1 MKFKSL
7 FFAFLALAGLA
18 IVSCNDNDDDQKFST
33 ATVEENKVA
42 IQDQGLA
49 MLSELKAMQSC
60 PSVVHTSNAMSIIM
74 NYYLLEN
81 NPNFAP
87 EKKVNLVSNLVQ
99 PIALAANL
107 KSSDVVGFAKANPLT
122 SILSYVED
130 WNKLVGTYTWNFE
143 NYEWDYTA
151 GGNEVCIKFPSA
163 GIRRYKEKESDEYP
177 DNDAVIRIYGLK
189 TITGTYGWTD
199 ATILPTALNF
209 EFKIY
214 SNTYLNSVF
223 SAAYKTS
230 DSRPSSVK
238 VSLEMQNYRLAI
250 ESSNNDSRGSVSINI
265 KKSNETL
272 MSLNLN
278 VNGDWSEEALAED
291 DDFGSIIS
299 SGNAS
304 IQLMNIKIAG
314 NVDVESINT
323 AMELYSDVETDSTT
337 IAAQCDIVNKYA
349 KLSVCFVDNNRII
362 AKVIAYPSS
371 YEDWNE
377 ETQQYDKVFEIG
389 YAFKFADDSVID
401 SRTYFSEGF
410 DAFMYQL
417 RYFLSN

>member
-143 NYEWDYTA
+143 N
-151 GGNEVCIKFPSA
+151 P
-163 GIRRYKEKESDEYP
+163 
-177 DNDAVIRIYGLK
+177 
-189 TITGTYGWTD
+189 
-199 ATILPTALNF
+199 
-209 EFKIY
+209 
-214 SNTYLNSVF
+214 
-223 SAAYKTS
+223 
-230 DSRPSSVK
+230 
-238 VSLEMQNYRLAI
+238 
-250 ESSNNDSRGSVSINI
+250 
-265 KKSNETL
+265 
-272 MSLNLN
+272 
-278 VNGDWSEEALAED
+278 
-291 DDFGSIIS
+291 
-299 SGNAS
+299 
-304 IQLMNIKIAG
+304 
-314 NVDVESINT
+314 
-323 AMELYSDVETDSTT
+323 
-337 IAAQCDIVNKYA
+337 
-349 KLSVCFVDNNRII
+349 
-362 AKVIAYPSS
+362 
-371 YEDWNE
+371 
-377 ETQQYDKVFEIG
+377 
-389 YAFKFADDSVID
+389 
-401 SRTYFSEGF
+401 
-410 DAFMYQL
+410 
-417 RYFLSN
+417 

>member
-151 GGNEVCIKFPSA
+151 GGNEICIKFPSTFIPK
-163 GIRRYKEKESDEYP
+163 GKSEDYP
-177 DNDAVIRIYGLK
+177 ANDAIIRIYGLK
-189 TITGTYGWTD
+189 TITGTYSWTE
-199 ATILPTALNF
+199 ATTLPTALNC
-209 EFKIY
+209 ELKIY
-214 SNTYLNSVF
+214 DNTYLDFAF
-223 SAAYKTS
+223 SAAYKTE
-230 DSRPSSVK
+230 DSRPSSLN
-238 VSLEMQNYRLAI
+238 VSLEMQNYRLAV
-250 ESSNNDSRGSVSINI
+250 EASNTDSRGSASFKF
-265 KKSNETL
+265 KKGSQTL
-272 MSLNLN
+272 MAMEMNAS
-278 VNGDWSEEALAED
+278 GDWSEEALAED
-291 DDFGSIIS
+291 DAFGSIIS

-304 IQLMNIKIAG
+304 IQIMNIKVAG
-314 NVDVESINT
+314 NVDVDNINA
-323 AMELYSDVETDSTT
+323 AMELYPEDVTDSTT
-337 IAAQCDIVNKYA
+337 IAAHCDIINKYA

-371 YEDWNE
+371 YENWNN
-377 ETQQYDKVFEIG
+377 ETQQYDIEFRIG
-389 YAFKFADDSVID
+389 FAFKFADDSVID
-401 SRTYFSEGF
+401 ARTYFSDGF

-417 RYFLSN
+417 RYFFRN